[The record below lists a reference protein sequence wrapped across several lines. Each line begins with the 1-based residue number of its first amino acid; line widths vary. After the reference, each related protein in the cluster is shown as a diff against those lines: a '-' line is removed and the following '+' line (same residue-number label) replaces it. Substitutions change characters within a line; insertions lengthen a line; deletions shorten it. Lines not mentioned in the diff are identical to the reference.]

1 MATATKPR
9 IEPVDEAVAVESP
22 NCLAENLSWLLAQ
35 ANYGLASEINASL
48 GPLGISNRNL
58 HVLTTAVTGEY
69 TQKELAELIGL
80 DKTTMVVTID
90 ELEAAGLAERRPSET
105 DRRARV
111 ISVTKSGERKVREGR
126 AVIDGIQ
133 KDLLSSLPARD
144 RKNFLES
151 LGTLVKERFGGQ
163 IHCSPAR
170 RREPRG

>member
-9 IEPVDEAVAVESP
+9 TEPAEDSVAAEAP
-22 NCLAENLSWLLAQ
+22 NCLAENLSWLLPQ
-35 ANYGLASEINASL
+35 ANYGLASEINAAL
-48 GPLGISNRNL
+48 DPLGISNRNL
-58 HVLTTAVTGEY
+58 HVLTTALTGEY

-90 ELEAAGLAERRPSET
+90 ELEASGLAERRPSET

-111 ISVTKSGERKVREGR
+111 ISVTRSGERKVREGR
-126 AVIDGIQ
+126 AVIDAIQ
-133 KDLLSSLPARD
+133 KDLLSALPARE
-144 RKNFLES
+144 RKIFLES
-151 LGTLVKERFGGQ
+151 LGTLVTKRFGDQ